1 MTDLTSDMQNEYQTL
16 INEIEQTVSNND
28 RLFQEMKSAQYDQN
42 KSYESDLKNY
52 KINKELSTVEESRR
66 EIWNVLTKKFQD
78 NTKLRQ
84 FYFDE
89 LVNLD
94 KQLNKQYEQLNELVE
109 EVKGMETINSTL
121 HRKIKK
127 DKYDMNQHIYYS
139 FMYKILLLVQL
150 VCVVVLTIS
159 IMGFVPK
166 YTALVIIFIMLIG
179 CLVFMVYY
187 AFIANADMDKFSW
200 DRYAARDINRAGY
213 GNGGCPRTSRKKKGK
228 SDEELKLE
236 AEVKDIISD
245 SMITGTD
252 KCQ

>member
-42 KSYESDLKNY
+42 KNYESDLKNY
-52 KINKELSTVEESRR
+52 KINKEISTVEESRR
-66 EIWNVLTKKFQD
+66 EIWDVLGKKYND

-94 KQLNKQYEQLNELVE
+94 KQLKKQYEQLNELVE
-109 EVKGMETINSTL
+109 EVKGMETVNSTL

-127 DKYDMNQHIYYS
+127 DKYDMNKYIYYS
-139 FMYKILLLVQL
+139 FMYKVLVLIQL
-150 VCVVVLTIS
+150 ICVVVLTLS
-159 IMGFVPK
+159 IMGFVPQ

-200 DRYAARDINRAGY
+200 DRYAARDINRSGY
-213 GNGGCPRTSRKKKGK
+213 GNNGCSSTSKKKKGK
-228 SDEELKLE
+228 SDEEIKLE
-236 AEVKDIISD
+236 EEVKDIISD
-245 SMITGTD
+245 SMVTGTD